1 MGRLGDR
8 RRRRRGGAH
17 GGHQSHRRRQSADND
32 AVQHRQAARRTRQQQ
47 LPRQS
52 RRRRERRPLEG
63 PSAEADRRRI
73 DARRPLVC
81 AAGQHPRGQLALL
94 QHQGVRRRRDSRTQ
108 DLERRA
114 GGRPE
119 AEGQGRHPLRSRRA
133 GLAGPSPVRRGSRRR
148 RRLRPLS
155 RGLRQG
161 PPEGDREPGLQACR
175 RSVQAVGRP
184 DGSRHA
190 RPQLERRDRDGD
202 HRQGRLPGDGRLGQG
217 RVPQRRSDPGQGI
230 WLRDPRRRRRLC
242 DGRGRVRLPEDE
254 GRQWNRRAGQAAK
267 R

>member
-1 MGRLGDR
+1 MRVSPSLIGLAFAAALSSAPAMADEPLKGGGHSLVDLRRRSGRREGVRRRLRQGRRPMGRLGDR

-17 GGHQSHRRRQSADND
+17 GGHQSHRRRQSAHDD

-73 DARRPLVC
+73 DARRPLVR

-119 AEGQGRHPLRSRRA
+119 AEGQGRHPLRPWRA
-133 GLAGPSPVRRGSRRR
+133 GLAGPSSVRRGSRRR
-148 RRLRPLS
+148 GRLRPLS
-155 RGLRQG
+155 L
-161 PPEGDREPGLQACR
+161 A
-175 RSVQAVGRP
+175 ST
-184 DGSRHA
+184 A
-190 RPQLERRDRDGD
+190 RT
-202 HRQGRLPGDGRLGQG
+202 
-217 RVPQRRSDPGQGI
+217 
-230 WLRDPRRRRRLC
+230 RRRRS
-242 DGRGRVRLPEDE
+242 
-254 GRQWNRRAGQAAK
+254 RAPASSVSPKCSSSWAA
-267 R
+267 

>member
-1 MGRLGDR
+1 MFREVTKCAFPHLSSGWPSPPPFRPLPAMAAEPQKAEVIHWWTSGGEAAAVKVFADAYDKAGGQWVELGDR

-17 GGHQSHRRRQSADND
+17 GGHQSHRRRQSAHDD
-32 AVQHRQAARRTRQQQ
+32 AVQHRQATRRTRQQQ

-52 RRRRERRPLEG
+52 RRRRDRRPLEG

-81 AAGQHPRGQLALL
+81 AAGQHPRRQLALL

-119 AEGQGRHPLRSRRA
+119 AEGQRRHPLRSRRA

-155 RGLRQG
+155 L
-161 PPEGDREPGLQACR
+161 A
-175 RSVQAVGRP
+175 SM
-184 DGSRHA
+184 A
-190 RPQLERRDRDGD
+190 RT
-202 HRQGRLPGDGRLGQG
+202 
-217 RVPQRRSDPGQGI
+217 
-230 WLRDPRRRRRLC
+230 RRRRS
-242 DGRGRVRLPEDE
+242 
-254 GRQWNRRAGQAAK
+254 RAPGSSASPKCSSSWAA
-267 R
+267 